1 MEHSEALQRARTIV
15 SIGRMIHMRVM
26 KAHFS
31 CLVHGGR
38 GESSADLTLAQMKA
52 VMATWEKGSA
62 TIKDLAE
69 DLDVSPPSAS
79 AMVDRLVELG
89 VLTREQDPN
98 DRRKVVVRVAPSAME
113 TIQRVE
119 ERIVESFLGL
129 VQRIGS
135 ENARKWCEIL
145 ELVRE
150 AMDEEAHDARA
161 ASMGR
166 KGE

>member
-31 CLVHGGR
+31 CLSKASGCETG
-38 GESSADLTLAQMKA
+38 ADLTMAQMKA

-89 VLTREQDPN
+89 VLTREQDPS
-98 DRRKVVVRVAPSAME
+98 DRRKVVVRVAPSAVE

-145 ELVRE
+145 ELVRK
-150 AMDEEAHDARA
+150 AMDEEAKSLRA
-161 ASMGR
+161 ASMGQ